1 MFSCELCKL
10 YLLLLLWIFRVASL
24 RVWFINISPLVKS
37 YKQGVQGLKAFP
49 FCVVPLMVI
58 IRNLGSKGSVGVK
71 YNDDICAELC
81 LKLRFECNLYFC
93 KKVSKAIV
101 HKQNSKRSL
110 RQVSSEAAI
119 RRYSSKLVFHN
130 NFTTRKHLC
139 WSLFWIKL
147 DMKKRLHHRYFP
159 VNIMKLSR
167 TAF

>member
-49 FCVVPLMVI
+49 FCVVTVNGDHPKP
-58 IRNLGSKGSVGVK
+58 RFKRKRRVK

-139 WSLFWIKL
+139 WSLFLIKL